1 LDALVY
7 RLSPDSVFEGFD
19 DGGLILNLKDLTLTE
34 LNLTAKDILQLTDG
48 VRSVGLIARQIAE
61 EYEVSQEEALQDVK
75 ELYLTLFGQGS
86 VEIMHLKE
94 MKEG

>member
-1 LDALVY
+1 MDALVY